1 MKIYAITKKGEHSE
15 NEDRILINDTILSDG
30 IFETEC
36 NGELKICIADGVGG
50 NNAGATA
57 SSFVCENLKNIA
69 LIGKNDLIDIN
80 SKLLAKSTENV
91 NYNGM
96 ATTLS
101 GICID
106 DEKSSIFHIGNTRIY
121 IFQSSYIKQIT
132 EDHTSVNWLVKAGKL
147 SKKDAEFYD
156 RRNEITA
163 CFGGD
168 NPTLIN
174 SLKFDENHEMLSN
187 AKRIVLTSDGVH
199 EYVSVDELEDILNTA
214 NIYPLQ
220 ACKKIINLA
229 KTNGSND
236 DKSIAIIDRWG
247 DFNGIKI

>member
-1 MKIYAITKKGEHSE
+1 M
-15 NEDRILINDTILSDG
+15 
-30 IFETEC
+30 
-36 NGELKICIADGVGG
+36 
-50 NNAGATA
+50 
-57 SSFVCENLKNIA
+57 
-69 LIGKNDLIDIN
+69 IDIN

-147 SKKDAEFYD
+147 FKKKMLNFMTDE
-156 RRNEITA
+156 NEITA
-163 CFGGD
+163 CFGGG

-174 SLKFDENHEMLSN
+174 SFE
-187 AKRIVLTSDGVH
+187 I
-199 EYVSVDELEDILNTA
+199 
-214 NIYPLQ
+214 
-220 ACKKIINLA
+220 
-229 KTNGSND
+229 
-236 DKSIAIIDRWG
+236 
-247 DFNGIKI
+247 